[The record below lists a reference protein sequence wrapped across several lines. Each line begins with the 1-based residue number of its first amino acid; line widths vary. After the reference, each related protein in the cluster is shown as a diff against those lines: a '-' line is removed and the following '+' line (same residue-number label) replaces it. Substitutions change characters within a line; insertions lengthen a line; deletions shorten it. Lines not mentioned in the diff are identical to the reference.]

1 MRGLLHA
8 EAIERANRRNT
19 GVEHGPGYLSA
30 RRRRPGLPV
39 VVRLASP
46 ELSAHVAARHDALA
60 ASSVA
65 IAGEAFAQA
74 ALTACHR
81 GTRLGSSEGI

>member
-1 MRGLLHA
+1 MRGPLHA
-8 EAIERANRRNT
+8 EAIERATRRNT

-30 RRRRPGLPV
+30 RGRRPGLPV
-39 VVRLASP
+39 VRLASP
-46 ELSAHVAARHDALA
+46 GLSAHVAARHDALA

-74 ALTACHR
+74 ALAACHR